1 MSQEILLKCI
11 AVAAVSSLSFTLF
24 AQEGGWAPGRLDIGT
39 ATGAGDVKLTE
50 EGQVLPGDL
59 SNSLPDSLGRP
70 AKDPDD
76 PSLQMLDQLPDSV
89 ANLKPAQRI
98 EITRLL
104 REAATYIQ
112 GIRLQEGLDRLI
124 QIEAITPDL
133 FQTYNLRGAIHT
145 KLRDFDK
152 ARAEFKKALSL
163 QPGLMEAQFNLA
175 ELDFVEK
182 KFARS
187 ESAFR
192 QLKTDN
198 PELRLETLKLIDYK
212 LYISLLMQSQSKGD
226 AKHRAA
232 MAMLDSFDYLDDFP
246 LHYYGKAVKA
256 FQEDD
261 KEEAE
266 EWMASARRIYDKPTQ
281 TIYIDALI
289 EMGWVDSL

>member
-1 MSQEILLKCI
+1 MSQRILLKCI
-11 AVAAVSSLSFTLF
+11 AVAAVYSLPVTLS
-24 AQEGGWAPGRLDIGT
+24 AQESGLAPGRLDIGT
-39 ATGAGDVKLTE
+39 AESGGDIKLTE

-59 SNSLPDSLGRP
+59 SNSLPNSLGRP
-70 AKDPDD
+70 AKSPDD
-76 PSLQMLDQLPDSV
+76 PSLKMLDQLPDSV

-112 GIRLQEGLDRLI
+112 GIRLQEGLARLI

-133 FQTYNLRGAIHT
+133 FQTYNLRGAIYT

-152 ARAEFKKALSL
+152 ARVAFKKALSL
-163 QPGLMEAQFNLA
+163 KPGLMEAQFNLA

-182 KFARS
+182 KFAS
-187 ESAFR
+187 AESAFR
-192 QLKTDN
+192 RLRAEN
-198 PELRLETLKLIDYK
+198 PDLRLETSKLIEYK
-212 LYISLLMQSQSKGD
+212 LYITLLMQSQSEGD
-226 AKHRAA
+226 AKHNAA
-232 MAMLDSFDYLDDFP
+232 MAMLDSFDYLDDYP

-256 FQEDD
+256 FHADD

-266 EWMASARRIYDKPTQ
+266 EWMASARRIYDKATQ